1 MRKIVLVTAGMI
13 MGLFALM
20 IWGHV
25 GMITTNA
32 AVARPSPYAVTSQ
45 VFEAVYR

>member
-1 MRKIVLVTAGMI
+1 
-13 MGLFALM
+13 M
-20 IWGHV
+20 IWGQI
-25 GMITTNA
+25 GMIATNA